1 LRDGPC
7 LVLLIT
13 RGTSRAL
20 LVWSR
25 AWRKRGLFGGDP
37 RVLDSPEQFEAARE
51 RQCRFTG
58 GLNSSLDVTICGPV
72 DVHHEF
78 QGSHDLSVSIGRRD
92 VASDDPRF
100 SRALSALP

>member
-1 LRDGPC
+1 MRDGPC
-7 LVLLIT
+7 LVLLLT

-51 RQCRFTG
+51 RHCRFTG
-58 GLNSSLDVTICGPV
+58 GVNASLDVTICGPAE
-72 DVHHEF
+72 VHHEF
-78 QGSHDLSVSIGRRD
+78 QGPHDLSVSRGRRD
-92 VASDDPRF
+92 VASDDPWF
-100 SRALSALP
+100 SRGLSALP

>member
-1 LRDGPC
+1 

-25 AWRKRGLFGGDP
+25 AWRKCGLFGGGQ
-37 RVLDSPEQFEAARE
+37 RVLDGPEQLEATRE

-58 GLNSSLDVTICGPV
+58 GLNSSLDVTVCGPV

-78 QGSHDLSVSIGRRD
+78 QGSHDLSVCIGQRD

-100 SRALSALP
+100 SWGLSALP

>member
-1 LRDGPC
+1 

-20 LVWSR
+20 LLSGR
-25 AWRKRGLFGGDP
+25 AWRRCGLFGGGQ
-37 RVLDSPEQFEAARE
+37 RVLDGPEQFEAARE

-58 GLNSSLDVTICGPV
+58 GLNSSLDVTICGPA

-78 QGSHDLSVSIGRRD
+78 QGPHDLSVRLGRRD

-100 SRALSALP
+100 SWGLSALA

>member
-1 LRDGPC
+1 

-20 LVWSR
+20 LVSGR
-25 AWRKRGLFGGDP
+25 AWRKCGLFGGGQ
-37 RVLDSPEQFEAARE
+37 RVLDGPEQLEATRE

-78 QGSHDLSVSIGRRD
+78 QGSHDLSVSRGRRY
-92 VASDDPRF
+92 VASDGPRF
-100 SRALSALP
+100 SWGLSALA

>member
-1 LRDGPC
+1 

-20 LVWSR
+20 LVTSR
-25 AWRKRGLFGGDP
+25 AWRKCGLFGGGP
-37 RVLDSPEQFEAARE
+37 RVLDGPEQSEATRE

-72 DVHHEF
+72 DIHHEF
-78 QGSHDLSVSIGRRD
+78 QGFHDLSVSRGWRD

-100 SRALSALP
+100 SRALSALS